1 MNFILKFAV
10 LIEFFRFLAENNSVI
25 KSRGSEAKNPKVPEN
40 LQENLSKYLIS
51 NCLKKLKILRK
62 TRILSKNNEI
72 VIILYGNPVGIPGD
86 GSPPDADEVFK
97 GRIDNSIRSLSK
109 N

>member
-1 MNFILKFAV
+1 ML
-10 LIEFFRFLAENNSVI
+10 
-25 KSRGSEAKNPKVPEN
+25 EN

-62 TRILSKNNEI
+62 TRILWKNNEI
-72 VIILYGNPVGIPGD
+72 FIILFGNPAGIPGG
-86 GSPPDADEVFK
+86 GSPPDADEVFM